1 MDSIVVAGVNST
13 KKATV
18 IILLK
23 KINLCT
29 FCLRFCRKLT
39 ELLADLGITFSV

>member
-18 IILLK
+18 HILLK
-23 KINLCT
+23 KNHAHFT
-29 FCLRFCRKLT
+29 
-39 ELLADLGITFSV
+39 